1 MMTMSSY
8 RNLSI
13 DLETYSSVNLKKSG
27 VACYV
32 ESPDFAILLIGYSFD
47 DEEVK
52 VVDLACGE
60 LPPQEFIDA
69 LTDENITKWAFNT
82 QFERYCLS
90 KYLGLP
96 VGTYLSPRQWK
107 DTMIWANVM
116 GINLSLAGV
125 GEVLEL
131 ENRKMEEGAALI
143 RYFTVPCLPTKSNY
157 HRTRNLPEHN
167 PLKWKTF
174 KEYNRMDVVVEKSIQ
189 RALAKHPVP
198 DFIWEEFWL
207 SEEINDRGVLID
219 VDLAR
224 SAIAIDAAISKEL
237 MEKMKLLTS
246 LDNPNSVSQLKEWL
260 ERNGIIIDS
269 IGKKSLLE
277 LKKTLNEQNIVEVL
291 KLREMTSKTSIKKYQ
306 AMIDCINSD
315 NRARGLFAFASCKT
329 LRWSSKRIQLQNLK
343 RNNLPDLEE
352 ARSLVKKGDIA
363 ALNMLYDDVPDVL
376 SQLIRTALIP
386 KPGYKFVVAD
396 FSSIEARVLAK
407 LANEQWRLDAF
418 KEGKDIYCASASAMF
433 HKEVHKHDPERQK
446 GKISE
451 LALGYSGGVSALKA
465 MGALDMGIPEEELPD
480 IVKRWRAASPNI
492 VKFWKDIGNAAIKA
506 VKERT
511 TTHVGDIIFRYK
523 GQILYLEIPSGHFIA
538 YIKPRIERDQYDRE
552 VIMYKGVNMAKK
564 WSDVEIYNGKIVE
577 NLVQFYARCV
587 LAHSMQNLSKKYD
600 IVAHIHDEVIIECP
614 LDTKVEDVCEL
625 MSVTPSWAADLPL
638 KAEGYETFFYKK
650 D

>member
-1 MMTMSSY
+1 M
-8 RNLSI
+8 
-13 DLETYSSVNLKKSG
+13 
-27 VACYV
+27 
-32 ESPDFAILLIGYSFD
+32 
-47 DEEVK
+47 
-52 VVDLACGE
+52 
-60 LPPQEFIDA
+60 
-69 LTDENITKWAFNT
+69 
-82 QFERYCLS
+82 
-90 KYLGLP
+90 
-96 VGTYLSPRQWK
+96 
-107 DTMIWANVM
+107 
-116 GINLSLAGV
+116 
-125 GEVLEL
+125 
-131 ENRKMEEGAALI
+131 
-143 RYFTVPCLPTKSNY
+143 
-157 HRTRNLPEHN
+157 
-167 PLKWKTF
+167 
-174 KEYNRMDVVVEKSIQ
+174 
-189 RALAKHPVP
+189 
-198 DFIWEEFWL
+198 
-207 SEEINDRGVLID
+207 
-219 VDLAR
+219 
-224 SAIAIDAAISKEL
+224 
-237 MEKMKLLTS
+237 
-246 LDNPNSVSQLKEWL
+246 
-260 ERNGIIIDS
+260 
-269 IGKKSLLE
+269 
-277 LKKTLNEQNIVEVL
+277 EVL

>member
-69 LTDENITKWAFNT
+69 LTDDSITKWAFNT

-96 VGTYLSPRQWK
+96 IGTYLSPRQWK

-174 KEYNRMDVVVEKSIQ
+174 KEYNRMDVIVEKSIQ

-552 VIMYKGVNMAKK
+552 VIVYKGVNMAKK

>member
-1 MMTMSSY
+1 MTMSSY

>member
-1 MMTMSSY
+1 MTMSSY

-69 LTDENITKWAFNT
+69 LTDDSITKWAFNT

-96 VGTYLSPRQWK
+96 IGIYLSPRQWK

-260 ERNGIIIDS
+260 ERNGIVIDS

-396 FSSIEARVLAK
+396 FSSIEARVLAR

-511 TTHVGDIIFRYK
+511 TTHVGDIVFRYK

-600 IVAHIHDEVIIECP
+600 IVAHIHDEIIIECP

-625 MSVTPSWAADLPL
+625 MSITPSWAADLPL

>member
-69 LTDENITKWAFNT
+69 LTDDSITKWAFNT

-96 VGTYLSPRQWK
+96 IGTYLSPRQWK

-246 LDNPNSVSQLKEWL
+246 LNNPNSVSQLKEWL

-511 TTHVGDIIFRYK
+511 TTHVGDIVFRYK

-577 NLVQFYARCV
+577 NLVQFYARTI
-587 LAHSMQNLSKKYD
+587 LAFAMQNLSKKYD

-614 LDTKVEDVCEL
+614 LDTKVKDVCEL
-625 MSVTPSWAADLPL
+625 MSITPSWATGLPL

>member
-1 MMTMSSY
+1 MSSY

-69 LTDENITKWAFNT
+69 LTDDSITKWAFNT

-96 VGTYLSPRQWK
+96 IGTYLSPRQWK

-396 FSSIEARVLAK
+396 FSSIEARVLAR

-433 HKEVHKHDPERQK
+433 HKEIHKHDPERQK

-511 TTHVGDIIFRYK
+511 TTHVGDIVFRYK

>member
-1 MMTMSSY
+1 MSSY

-69 LTDENITKWAFNT
+69 LTDDSITKWAFNT

-96 VGTYLSPRQWK
+96 IGTYLSPRQWK

-306 AMIDCINSD
+306 AMIDSINSD

-329 LRWSSKRIQLQNLK
+329 LRWSSKRIQLQDRK
-343 RNNLPDLEE
+343 RNGLPDVDE

-386 KPGYKFVVAD
+386 KEGCKFIVAD
-396 FSSIEARVLAK
+396 FSSIEARVLAY
-407 LANEQWRLDAF
+407 LAHEQWRLDAF

-446 GKISE
+446 GKIAE
-451 LALGYSGGVSALKA
+451 LALGYSGGPSALKA
-465 MGALDMGIPEEELPD
+465 MGALEMGIAEDELLD
-480 IVKRWRAASPNI
+480 IVTRWRAASPNI
-492 VKFWKDIGNAAIKA
+492 KKFWKNIGSAAIKA
-506 VKERT
+506 VKEKT
-511 TTHVGDIIFRYK
+511 TTHVGDIIFRYQ
-523 GQILYLEIPSGHFIA
+523 GQILYLEIPSGHFIT
-538 YIKPRIERDQYDRE
+538 YIKPRIENDQYGRE

-564 WSDVEIYNGKIVE
+564 WGDVEIYDGKIVE
-577 NLVQFYARCV
+577 NLVQFYARTI
-587 LAHSMQNLSKKYD
+587 LAFAMKNLSSKYD

-614 LDTKVEDVCEL
+614 LDTKVEDVCSL
-625 MSVTPSWAADLPL
+625 MSISPSWAADLPL

-650 D
+650 E

>member
-1 MMTMSSY
+1 MSSY

-13 DLETYSSVNLKKSG
+13 DLETYSPINLKKSG

-32 ESPDFAILLIGYSFD
+32 EHPDFAILLIGYSFD
-47 DEEVK
+47 DEEAK

-107 DTMIWANVM
+107 DTMIWASVM
-116 GINLSLAGV
+116 GINLSLKGV

-131 ENRKMEEGAALI
+131 ENRKMEEGATLI

-167 PLKWKTF
+167 PGKWATF
-174 KEYNRMDVVVEKSIQ
+174 KEYNRIDVVVEKSIQ
-189 RALAKHPVP
+189 RALANHPVP

-224 SAIAIDAAISKEL
+224 SAIAIDEAVSKEL
-237 MEKMKLLTS
+237 MEKMKLMTS

-269 IGKKSLLE
+269 LGKKSLLE
-277 LKKTLNEQNIVEVL
+277 LKKTINEQNIVEVL

-306 AMIDCINSD
+306 AMLDCINFD

-329 LRWSSKRIQLQNLK
+329 LRWSSKRIQLQNMK
-343 RNNLPDLEE
+343 RNDLTDLDG
-352 ARSLVKKGDIA
+352 ARGLVKKGDIT
-363 ALNMLYDDVPDVL
+363 ALSMLYDNVPDVL

-396 FSSIEARVLAK
+396 FSSIEARVLAY
-407 LANEQWRLDAF
+407 LSHEGWRLFAF
-418 KEGKDIYCASASAMF
+418 EKGMDIYCASASKMF
-433 HKEVHKHDPERQK
+433 KRKVEKHDPARQR
-446 GKISE
+446 GKVAE
-451 LALGYSGGVSALKA
+451 LALGYSGGVAALKA
-465 MGALDMGIPEEELPD
+465 MGALEMGIEEKELKG
-480 IVKRWRAASPNI
+480 IVNSWREASPSI
-492 VKFWKDIGNAAIKA
+492 VKFWKDVGRAAIYA
-506 VKERT
+506 VKHGAT
-511 TTHVGDIIFRYK
+511 TSVENIIFRYK
-523 GQILYLEIPSGHFIA
+523 GQILYIELPSGHFIA
-538 YIKPRIERDQYDRE
+538 YIKPRIELDQYGRE
-552 VIMYKGVNMAKK
+552 IIMYKGVNMAKK
-564 WSDVEIYNGKIVE
+564 WGDIEIYDGKIVE
-577 NLVQFYARCV
+577 NIVQCYARNV
-587 LAHSMQNLSKKYD
+587 LAFAMKNLSQKYD

-614 LDTKVEDVCEL
+614 LDTKVEDVCNL
-625 MSVTPSWAADLPL
+625 MSISPSWASDLPL

-650 D
+650 E